1 MILDATSAALHTT
14 LTGGTALT
22 AKLSTVPNTSGT
34 VPAIYDTE
42 AVDHASYN
50 YAVYSHAGGGPDL
63 ITPSNIESNLWFVR
77 VYSATSMKSATEA
90 YAQADLLLHKK
101 QLSITGLTT
110 FWCAR
115 EENVK
120 LVETTPSGNKA
131 YMAGGIYRVRTT

>member
-22 AKLSTVPNTSGT
+22 AKLAGT
-34 VPAIYDTE
+34 ASVYDTQ
-42 AVDHASYN
+42 APDGASYN
-50 YAVYSHAGGGPDL
+50 YAVFSHQGGGPDL